1 MSDHN
6 SMFKTFYIF
15 LMIALFSFSSCGN
28 KEDKELAEWV
38 EKGALVV
45 DVRTPKEYEKRH
57 FPGAVNIPI
66 DSLPLRVDEL
76 GPKDKQIILYCQSGG
91 RSSRAKSL
99 LLDDGFTNIKD
110 AGGIE
115 NLFSATSK

>member
-1 MSDHN
+1 
-6 SMFKTFYIF
+6 MFRTFYIF
-15 LMIALFSFSSCGN
+15 LIIALFSLSSCKN
-28 KEDKELAEWV
+28 KEDKELAEWI

-45 DVRTPKEYEKRH
+45 DVRTPNEFERRH

-91 RSSRAKSL
+91 RSSRAKTFL
-99 LLDDGFTNIKD
+99 EEEGFSHLKD
-110 AGGIE
+110 AGGIDH
-115 NLFSATSK
+115 LFSSASK